1 MKIAPSILSADF
13 THLLDDVKKVTQA
26 KVDYLHIDIM
36 DGQFVPNI
44 SFGPMIIKA
53 LRPHLDLVFDA
64 HLMLAQP
71 EAYIHQVAEAGADI
85 ISIHAEATPHLH
97 RAIQQIKQAGA
108 KAGVVINPGT
118 SIAMIDA
125 VLDMVDLVLVMTVN
139 PGFGGQKFIESTLD
153 KVYELKEIRD
163 EQGFD
168 YEIEVDGGI
177 NQLTARLALEAGAD
191 VLVAG
196 SYIFE
201 SDDYVQAV
209 NSLRR

>member
-13 THLLDDVKKVTQA
+13 THLLDDVKKVTQT